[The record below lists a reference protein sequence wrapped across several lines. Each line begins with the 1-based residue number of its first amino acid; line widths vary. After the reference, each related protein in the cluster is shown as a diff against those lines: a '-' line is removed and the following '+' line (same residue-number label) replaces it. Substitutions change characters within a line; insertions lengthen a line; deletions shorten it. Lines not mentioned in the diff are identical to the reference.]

1 MATRVIMYDW
11 RLYAPG
17 HLVHRRAVA
26 WTAATKAGTI
36 AAAPINKRAHKSR
49 SALAKDGPPGYLKR
63 SIRGTTRREGLR
75 KIGATISSDAS
86 YASYVARGTGT
97 IISPDMF
104 LPFNAQ
110 FPGPDRRM
118 SKDKL
123 GSFRDVVSGQVAN
136 NFFEKGLD
144 IAGRRYPALRR

>member
-1 MATRVIMYDW
+1 MATRIVMYDW

-17 HLVHRRAVA
+17 HLVHNRAVA

-36 AAAPINKRAHKSR
+36 SAAPRNKRPNKSK

-63 SIRGTTRREGLR
+63 SIRGVTRRQGLR

-86 YASYVARGTGT
+86 YASYVAGGTGT
-97 IISPDMF
+97 IISPSMF
-104 LPFNAQ
+104 LPFNPQ
-110 FPGPDRRM
+110 HPGPDRRM
-118 SKDKL
+118 SKDKM

-136 NFFEKGLD
+136 NFFERGLD
-144 IAGRRYPALRR
+144 IAGRRYPALRG